1 MPFLMSL
8 LALLLAA
15 GAARGQ
21 TAEVDHL
28 ELIDFGT
35 YKTEPGNIRKNAN
48 GLKTTI
54 TPGVE
59 HLESTAII
67 PARIGTSFGIRYKV
81 VGEPDKAEVTLRKVI
96 SFPPPGLQ
104 PSRGKFVPQSESKV
118 ETMIGEK
125 VADLY
130 TLEDIFELVPGV
142 WTVELW
148 DGERKLLTQSF
159 TLETPAA
166 PPRPDAAVTPKTGP
180 PPKAPPAP
188 AAKTMPAPA
197 PAAKTAP
204 APKTVPKAATPAKP
218 ESAPDNF

>member
-21 TAEVDHL
+21 TAEVDRL
-28 ELIDFGT
+28 EVIDFGT
-35 YKTEPGNIRKNAN
+35 YKAEPGSKRKNAN
-48 GLKTTI
+48 GLKTTV

-59 HLESTAII
+59 HLETTAII

-81 VGEPDKAEVTLRKVI
+81 VGDPDKAEVTLRKVI

-118 ETMIGEK
+118 ETMIGET

-148 DGERKLLTQSF
+148 DGDRKLLTQSF
-159 TLETPAA
+159 TLERPAA
-166 PPRPDAAVTPKTGP
+166 PPRPDAVVTPKTSP
-180 PPKAPPAP
+180 PPKA
-188 AAKTMPAPA
+188 TPA

-204 APKTVPKAATPAKP
+204 KPATPVKP